1 MRIPEEEP
9 LGRDDDDDDD
19 DDDDANV
26 RGRRGAISYLSG
38 SVWEKCVLGGWRIA
52 KRAKIGKISPRSSN
66 PNPNPVDPIMLHSR
80 GSWVLLQQVRL
91 QLGNVHERRNALRW
105 RLSARG

>member
-19 DDDDANV
+19 DDNV
-26 RGRRGAISYLSG
+26 RGRRGAIRYLSG
-38 SVWEKCVLGGWRIA
+38 LVWEKCGWGENPK

-66 PNPNPVDPIMLHSR
+66 PNPNPVDPTLRYENIAILT
-80 GSWVLLQQVRL
+80 LTPNANP
-91 QLGNVHERRNALRW
+91 NVNPNLKPFP
-105 RLSARG
+105 